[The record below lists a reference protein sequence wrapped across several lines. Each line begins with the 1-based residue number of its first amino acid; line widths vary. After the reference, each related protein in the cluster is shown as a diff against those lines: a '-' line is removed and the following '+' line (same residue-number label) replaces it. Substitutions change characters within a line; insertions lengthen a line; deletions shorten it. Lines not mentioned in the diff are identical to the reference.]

1 MLKIV
6 TDSAANLPAQL
17 VRQNDIEV
25 VPLKVIIDDE
35 TYREGIDISAEQF
48 YEMLSSS
55 EVMPTTSQPAPQD
68 FATVYEPILDAGDE
82 IISIHLSSDLSGTY
96 NSAVQGAALF
106 EDAPISVVDTRLV
119 SAGQA
124 LLVVAVARALDAGL
138 TREEIVTQ
146 LEYIRRRA
154 SLLFVLDTLEY
165 LKRGGRIGAASAFIG
180 TMLRIKPIL
189 QIQEGV
195 VQPLDRVRSRRR
207 ALDRLTDVIY
217 DRFSDQRVWV
227 GVAHA
232 QTYDEAN
239 ALLESCREHLD
250 VEFELTSVIGPVV
263 GTHAGPGTIGVA
275 VMPAP
280 TFGALQ

>member
-1 MLKIV
+1 MIRLV
-6 TDSAANLPAQL
+6 TDSAANLPEQI
-17 VRQNDIEV
+17 VRQFNIEV
-25 VPLKVIIDDE
+25 VPLKVIIGEE
-35 TYREGIDISAEQF
+35 TYREGVDISAEQF
-48 YEMLSSS
+48 YDLLSTS

-68 FATVYEPILDAGDE
+68 FADVYEPILDAGDE
-82 IISIHLSSDLSGTY
+82 IVSIHLSSDLSGTY

-106 EDAPISVVDTRLV
+106 EDAPISIVDTRLV

-124 LLVVAVARALDAGL
+124 LVVVAAARALDAGA
-138 TREEIVTQ
+138 TRNEIVTQ
-146 LEYIRRRA
+146 LQYMRRRT

-207 ALDRLTDVIY
+207 ALERLTDVIY
-217 DRFSDQRVWV
+217 DRFGDRPVWV
-227 GVAHA
+227 GLAHA

-239 ALLESCREHLD
+239 ELLQSCHEHLD
-250 VEFELTSVIGPVV
+250 VEFELTSVVGPVV
-263 GTHAGPGTIGVA
+263 GTHGGPGTIGVA

-280 TFGALQ
+280 DSL